1 MTGSADHTLKLWSV
15 PPSFPSLDPP
25 STPRLTREPRAQEP
39 RSARR
44 PDAHAPLAESAR
56 RRRRRRR
63 QARAGRRVPRQQHP
77 RLGHHALEH
86 RRRARGA
93 QDVWARCVPPSFLVL
108 LPSSPLW
115 RVELTPLRPSRTT
128 AASWDISVHPRA
140 ETMATGGADG
150 KVMVLSSAVDSFGDE
165 LAALEAKGSFVTA
178 VEYVRPSLSLT
189 DLPSGS
195 GERALTSARGA
206 EQGRQPA
213 RGRHQRRLRDALRR
227 RDGRA
232 HLVLPR
238 CVSLLLP
245 PHPLPPRTDPSLP
258 HARAAHSAPIRSLSF
273 TSTLLIT
280 ASDDRRINVFDLRA
294 LTSSAASSSGGRRG
308 QVASLGGHEGWV
320 VNVAA
325 RNERLLASGCVA
337 PLSLSLSLSLSLLCT
352 LSPFLSLVGS
362 PAPSSPSLLPPPSS
376 LLPLGLSS
384 APLSPALAPSLTPLF
399 PPRSQLLRRHHQA
412 LRPRVALS
420 RPLNPARPHGRR
432 VVARLGARARIG
444 RGGGRG
450 SGRRGGWAW
459 RGEDGQRG
467 RGRAP
472 QVVER
477 RGLSARTGPSLVSR
491 SFSLSYI

>member
-1 MTGSADHTLKLWSV
+1 MVRPSPPSLPTPSLALTHGPLQSATYLLASVSEPDPASTTLPGRSAALPSHAAGESGHADAIWSSKWAAKQGGGEVVVTGSADHTLKLWSV

-238 CVSLLLP
+238 CVSLLS
-245 PHPLPPRTDPSLP
+245 SLP
-258 HARAAHSAPIRSLSF
+258 NPSHPALTAPSRARAQPTRPRSAPSRSPRPCSSRRRTTGASTCLTCARSRRRPRRARAAAAARS
-273 TSTLLIT
+273 
-280 ASDDRRINVFDLRA
+280 RA
-294 LTSSAASSSGGRRG
+294 WAGTRAGSSMSRRG
-308 QVASLGGHEGWV
+308 T
-320 VNVAA
+320 
-325 RNERLLASGCVA
+325 SGCSRA
-337 PLSLSLSLSLSLLCT
+337 GASHRCLCLSLSLSLSSAR
-352 LSPFLSLVGS
+352 SRR
-362 PAPSSPSLLPPPSS
+362 SSRSSEVLRRPPPRSSLLPPPSS
-376 LLPLGLSS
+376 PS
-384 APLSPALAPSLTPLF
+384 ASRA
-399 PPRSQLLRRHHQA
+399 H
-412 LRPRVALS
+412 LS
-420 RPLNPARPHGRR
+420 RPLSRPH
-432 VVARLGARARIG
+432 
-444 RGGGRG
+444 
-450 SGRRGGWAW
+450 
-459 RGEDGQRG
+459 
-467 RGRAP
+467 
-472 QVVER
+472 
-477 RGLSARTGPSLVSR
+477 
-491 SFSLSYI
+491 